1 MEGHLELIESALDRV
16 LPRATERPEVLSA
29 AMRWAVE
36 GGGKR
41 IRPQICLAAAEAVGG
56 TAEDAL
62 MPACAIE
69 LLHSYTLIH
78 DDLPAMDNDVER
90 RGKASVWAKFGEA
103 NAILAGDALQA
114 LAFQTA
120 ARAPRNVAAIVAELG
135 RRGVGV
141 VQGQVEDLVVQS
153 SRFQVPGS
161 KFQVSSSKFQG
172 TEGGNASDLNL
183 EPETLNFDPG
193 TISYIYEHKTADLFM
208 AAACMGAFAGG
219 GTAEQV
225 ERLRVFA
232 LNLGFAFQ
240 YEDDLLDDDSP
251 VSREETERRVRDYTA
266 KAVAALKGLPGPVD
280 FLANLANSLISRKI

>member
-1 MEGHLELIESALDRV
+1 M
-16 LPRATERPEVLSA
+16 LPQATERPTTLSA

-56 TAEDAL
+56 LAEDAL

-114 LAFQTA
+114 LAFATA
-120 ARAPRNVAAIVAELG
+120 VRSPRNAAAIVAELG

-141 VQGQVEDLVVQS
+141 VQGQVEDLVVQGS
-153 SRFQVPGS
+153 KFQVPGS
-161 KFQVSSSKFQG
+161 RIKG
-172 TEGGNASDLNL
+172 TESEHSVKSGTLNL
-183 EPETLNFDPG
+183 EPGTL
-193 TISYIYEHKTADLFM
+193 SYVYEHKTADLFL
-208 AAACMGAFAGG
+208 AAACMGALAGG
-219 GTAEQV
+219 GTPEQV

-251 VSREETERRVRDYTA
+251 VSREETERRVRDYTTR
-266 KAVAALKGLPGPVD
+266 AVAALEGLPGPVE
-280 FLANLANSLISRKI
+280 FLANLAKRLVSRKN

>member
-1 MEGHLELIESALDRV
+1 MDGRLELIESALDRV
-16 LPRATERPEVLSA
+16 LPQATERPTTLSA

-56 TAEDAL
+56 LAVDAL

-114 LAFQTA
+114 LAFATA
-120 ARAPRNVAAIVAELG
+120 VRSPRNAAAIVAELG

-153 SRFQVPGS
+153 SKFQVPGS
-161 KFQVSSSKFQG
+161 RIKG
-172 TEGGNASDLNL
+172 TEREYSVKSGTLNL
-183 EPETLNFDPG
+183 EPGTL
-193 TISYIYEHKTADLFM
+193 SYVYEHKTADLFL
-208 AAACMGAFAGG
+208 AAACMGALAGG
-219 GTAEQV
+219 GTPEQV

-251 VSREETERRVRDYTA
+251 VSREETERRVRDYTTR
-266 KAVAALKGLPGPVD
+266 AVAALEGLPGPVE
-280 FLANLANSLISRKI
+280 FLANLAKRLVSRKN